1 MDANPAVTPP
11 IVLEVWIEQVRKSL
25 LALQE
30 ARVVGAKLASI
41 VSKVLPEGQTFRHL
55 LPEGVNRE
63 TASFRD
69 FVEHRLAH
77 VVKPTDDRRGIDIL
91 YEIVDSGL
99 PVVPEQGELW
109 RAFVAV
115 RPKVNLVLDRNA
127 GSLSVVPHPA
137 TESPSRTVVAP
148 VEVAEHKEIC
158 EAYLKQLVAKG
169 KNLPQLEEILSDYTT
184 SSYAKWVKVLRA
196 HAPSL
201 YRDWGEFRRKA
212 ILEVFEKRVET
223 LGLGLP
229 QRSQVLARFAEDAP
243 GAERDSAAPG
253 ATAPVQTVSTGSLED
268 QVRQRLHAV
277 IDRMTL
283 EQMNALLIPFS
294 LFTHDLK

>member
-1 MDANPAVTPP
+1 MGANSTATPP
-11 IVLEVWIEQVRKSL
+11 IVLDELVEQVRKSL

-41 VSKVLPEGQTFRHL
+41 VNKVLPEGQTFRHL

-69 FVEHRLAH
+69 FVEHRLAQ

-91 YEIVDSGL
+91 YEILGSGL

-115 RPKVNLVLDRNA
+115 RPKVDLVLDRNA

-137 TESPSRTVVAP
+137 TESPSRTVVVP

-158 EAYLKQLVAKG
+158 EAYLKRLVGQG
-169 KNLPQLEEILSDYTT
+169 KNLPQLEEILSDYTA
-184 SSYAKWVKVLRA
+184 SSYAKWIKILRA
-196 HAPSL
+196 QAPSL

-212 ILEVFEKRVET
+212 IVEVFEKRVET
-223 LGLGLP
+223 LGLGP
-229 QRSQVLARFAEDAP
+229 TQRSQVLARFAKDAP
-243 GAERDSAAPG
+243 GAERDSAASG
-253 ATAPVQTVSTGSLED
+253 DTAPVQSVPTGSLED

-294 LFTHDLK
+294 LFHHDQK